1 MSGAAGTSFRVALSA
16 DLRADT
22 GAVSWGD
29 IGLDELERAG
39 VAWEFLPEETE
50 ALRAADIDGY
60 DAVLFAAPAVTAETV
75 SGPNPPR
82 LLARFGVG
90 LDTVDVAACTRA
102 GVAVTVTPDG
112 ARRAV
117 ATAALTLMLA
127 VGQRLLDKERLVRI
141 GRWADRIDFMG
152 RGLTGRTV
160 GVLGLGGAATE
171 LFAMLAP
178 FATTNLATDPMRDP
192 DDAAAMGVEL
202 VSLDELAAR
211 SDVLVVLAPLT
222 DSTRGCVDARLIALM
237 QPHAIIVN
245 VARGP
250 IVDTEALVLA
260 LQEGRLF
267 GAGLDVMDP
276 EPLPLTHPLLD
287 LDNVVL
293 TPHALAWTDEMAL
306 GNGSSAVR
314 AILDVR
320 AGRRPP
326 FLVDDA
332 VLDAL
337 LHRSGAPAGLR

>member
-1 MSGAAGTSFRVALSA
+1 MIAAEKPFRLALSA
-16 DLRADT
+16 DFQAPD
-22 GAVSWGD
+22 GSIAWGD
-29 IGLDELERAG
+29 IGLAELERAG
-39 VAWEFLPEETE
+39 VSWTFLPADTGT
-50 ALRAADIDGY
+50 LRAEDVDGY
-60 DAVLFAAPAVTAETV
+60 DAVLFAAPGVTAETV

-90 LDTVDVAACTRA
+90 LDGVDVDACTRA

-117 ATAALTLMLA
+117 ATAALTLALA
-127 VGQRLLDKERLVRI
+127 VSQRTLDKARLVHSGEWDSKI
-141 GRWADRIDFMG
+141 GLMG

-160 GVLGLGGAATE
+160 GTLGLGGAATD
-171 LFAMLAP
+171 LFGLLAP
-178 FATTNLATDPMRDP
+178 FGTTNLATDPMRTAE
-192 DDAAAMGVEL
+192 AAAALGVEL
-202 VSLDELAAR
+202 VSLDELARR

-250 IVDTEALVLA
+250 IVDTSALVDALA
-260 LQEGRLF
+260 EGRLF

-276 EPLPLTHPLLD
+276 EPLPSDHPLLG

-293 TPHALAWTDEMAL
+293 TPHALAWTDEMAR

-314 AILDVR
+314 AVLDVR
-320 AGRRPP
+320 AGRRPQH
-326 FLVDDA
+326 LVNEA
-332 VLDAL
+332 AL
-337 LHRSGAPAGLR
+337 ASSAGPQAPAAAQR